1 MCRRNCGCESR
12 GNLEDGIGGVE
23 GRRNP
28 CSPNPQRHHFDR
40 VVATWQT
47 VRHYTVNS
55 HDTIRPICGGN
66 RGEPDFA
73 GLVDGREGNDGVR
86 GGRDRGNE
94 NDNVRDDAQCGCGN

>member
-28 CSPNPQRHHFDR
+28 CSPNPQRQHFDR
-40 VVATWQT
+40 VLGTWQT

-55 HDTIRPICGGN
+55 HDTIRPICGGS
-66 RGEPDFA
+66 RGEPDFDRLL
-73 GLVDGREGNDGVR
+73 GGRDGNDGVR
-86 GGRDRGNE
+86 GGRDVRHDRDNE
-94 NDNVRDDAQCGCGN
+94 QCDCGN